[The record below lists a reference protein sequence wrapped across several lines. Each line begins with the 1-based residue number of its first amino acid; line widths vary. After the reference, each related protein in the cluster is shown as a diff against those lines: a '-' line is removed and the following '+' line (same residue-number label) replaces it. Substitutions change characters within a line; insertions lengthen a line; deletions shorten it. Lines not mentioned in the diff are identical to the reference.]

1 MDRET
6 FKAKAKEALEEI
18 VGKPNGSKEQFSNAL
33 YLGIAF
39 VKLENKLFEEGS
51 EDDA

>member
-6 FKAKAKEALEEI
+6 FKAKAKETVEEI
-18 VGKPNGSKEQFSNAL
+18 VGKPDGSNEKFFNAL
-33 YLGIAF
+33 YLGVAF